1 MRAVVSI
8 GTFAAFLLG
17 SSGIVGASPLPAQ
30 GSMRPAL
37 RIPRLSRMPFL
48 RQPDSSKSVKDKLL
62 HSFDSANGTD
72 GSLPVAGLI
81 DVHRVFYG
89 TTAGGGK
96 YGEGTVFEVTAGGAE
111 SVLYSFNPAN
121 GTDGSAPEAGL
132 IDESGVLFGTTSAGG
147 KYGKGTVFEV
157 TAGGTESVLHSFGDG
172 KDGAVPDAGLVDES
186 GVLYGTTYQGGKDNL
201 GTVFK
206 VTAGGTESV
215 IHSFASG
222 KDGAF
227 PYAGLI
233 DVSGVFY
240 GTTNNGGTD
249 NDGTVFEVTAGGAVR
264 VLHSFSSSNGDGDFP
279 QAGLLYAN
287 GVLYGTTSSGGTASA
302 GTVFEL
308 TSGGTE
314 SVLYNFKG
322 YPNDGNG
329 PLAGLVYANG
339 VLYGTTNNG
348 GPNNDGT
355 VFEVTAGGTE
365 SVLHSFN
372 SSNGDGYYPEGGLL
386 YANGIL
392 YGTTVYGG
400 KYKDGT
406 VFELTP
412 PS

>member
-8 GTFAAFLLG
+8 GIFIAFLLRSNG
-17 SSGIVGASPLPAQ
+17 MVAASPIPAQ
-30 GSMRPAL
+30 GAMRPA
-37 RIPRLSRMPFL
+37 ISTPQLSRMPFF
-48 RQPDSSKSVKDKLL
+48 RQPYSSKSVKDKLL
-62 HSFDSANGTD
+62 HSFDPANGTD

-81 DVHRVFYG
+81 EINHVFYG
-89 TTAGGGK
+89 TTVSGGK
-96 YGEGTVFEVTAGGAE
+96 YDEGTVFEVTAGGAE

-132 IDESGVLFGTTSAGG
+132 IDESGVLYGTTSAGG

-157 TAGGTESVLHSFGDG
+157 TAGGAESVLHSFGSG
-172 KDGAVPDAGLVDES
+172 KDGAVPDAGLVDQS
-186 GVLYGTTYQGGKDNL
+186 GVLYGTTYQGGKNNL

-215 IHSFASG
+215 LHSFASG
-222 KDGAF
+222 ADGAF

-264 VLHSFSSSNGDGDFP
+264 VLHSFGSGTDGDFP
-279 QAGLLYAN
+279 QASLIHAN
-287 GVLYGTTSSGGTASA
+287 GVLYGTTSSGGTNSA

-314 SVLYNFKG
+314 SVLYSFNG

-339 VLYGTTNNG
+339 VLYGATNNG

-355 VFEVTAGGTE
+355 VFEVTVGGTE

-372 SSNGDGYYPEGGLL
+372 SSNGDGYYPEGGLVF
-386 YANGIL
+386 ANGIL